1 VELGKAAAAVLS
13 TVVTGLLGLLG
24 YRLRRRYRRRRHE
37 ARDRQVRLNLHFPI
51 FKCVDK
57 MMLSLDQFFY
67 QINTNLCRIHIP

>member
-37 ARDRQVRLNLHFPI
+37 ARDRQVRHSLFSFPI
-51 FKCVDK
+51 KGVMIELQPATPIC
-57 MMLSLDQFFY
+57 L
-67 QINTNLCRIHIP
+67 